1 MRPSIA
7 VRIITMTESP
17 GPGQMA
23 PISFQAF
30 SGAEPGE
37 SIGQQMQRP
46 VNQTM
51 AGSGNQQTTTRIN
64 RLQQRQW
71 QQREHNK
78 VFIEGT
84 HYLETKTISAL
95 TTTEPEVKLELPSR
109 KTETA
114 GNDWFAFVFLG
125 SLVLL
130 AIVRSSFG
138 NYLLNLFQSM
148 INYSTASRMF
158 RERNAALT
166 RGSFILNTF
175 SYLVIGLFFFQ
186 VTQTF
191 FAQPPIGK
199 FWLFLIIQ
207 GSIIVTV
214 FSKKLVYLST
224 GFVIENLSDT
234 SEFLYHFDIHL
245 KISGILLLPVVALIA
260 WSPAGSP
267 HNYMVAGLTIISILY
282 IFLLWRGTIIF
293 LKKQFS
299 IFYLFLYLCTLE
311 ILPLLILLKII
322 SA

>member
-1 MRPSIA
+1 
-7 VRIITMTESP
+7 MTESP

-23 PISFQAF
+23 PTSYQAF
-30 SGAEPGE
+30 AGAEPGE

-46 VNQTM
+46 VDQTM
-51 AGSGNQQTTTRIN
+51 AGSGNQQTSPGMN
-64 RLQQRQW
+64 RVQQRLW

-84 HYLETKTISAL
+84 HYLETKTITTL
-95 TTTEPEVKLELPSR
+95 TVPEPDVTLELPSR

-114 GNDWFAFVFLG
+114 GNDWFTFVFLG

-130 AIVRSSFG
+130 AIVRTSFG
-138 NYLLNLFQSM
+138 NYLLNLFQSLV
-148 INYSTASRMF
+148 NYSTASRMF

-166 RGSFILNTF
+166 RGSLILNTF
-175 SYLVIGLFFFQ
+175 SYMIIGLFFFQ
-186 VTQTF
+186 VAQTF
-191 FAQPPIGK
+191 FAQPPLAK

-207 GSIIVTV
+207 GSVIVTV
-214 FSKKLVYLST
+214 FSKKLIYLAT
-224 GFVIENLSDT
+224 GFVIENVSDT

-245 KISGILLLPVVALIA
+245 KISGILLLPVVALAA
-260 WSPAGSP
+260 WSPTGSP

-311 ILPLLILLKII
+311 ILPMLILLKII

>member
-1 MRPSIA
+1 MA
-7 VRIITMTESP
+7 ITSYK
-17 GPGQMA
+17 
-23 PISFQAF
+23 AF
-30 SGAEPGE
+30 SGAKPGE

-46 VNQTM
+46 VNPTM
-51 AGSGNQQTTTRIN
+51 ADSVNQQSPTEIYRVQL
-64 RLQQRQW
+64 RKW

-95 TTTEPEVKLELPSR
+95 TTTEPEVNLELPSR

-125 SLVLL
+125 SLILL

-138 NYLLNLFQSM
+138 NYLLNLFQSLV
-148 INYSTASRMF
+148 NYSTASRMC

-175 SYLVIGLFFFQ
+175 SYLVLGLFFYQ
-186 VTQTF
+186 VAQILF
-191 FAQPPIGK
+191 SQPPIGK

-207 GSIIVTV
+207 GSIVVAI
-214 FSKKLVYLST
+214 FSKKLVYLTT

-245 KISGILLLPVVALIA
+245 KISGILLLPVVALAA
-260 WSPAGSP
+260 WSPTGSP
-267 HNYMVAGLTIISILY
+267 DNYMVAGLTIISILY